1 MAEAKAWNFDH
12 IIERRGT
19 GSVKWDAADH
29 LFGASDVLP
38 MWVADMD
45 FASPAPIVEALQRR
59 LDHGVFGYQV
69 DDSESALEAVADWLL
84 RRQGWKV
91 EASWLSSTAGV
102 VSALRVA
109 VAAFTKP
116 GDGVIIQPPVY
127 HPFFECAGHDRR
139 LLLNPLRETP
149 EGDYCMDLED
159 LEQKARDARMLV
171 LCSPHNPVGRVWNRA
186 ELSAVAE
193 IAARHDLFV
202 VSDEIH
208 GDLIFGGR
216 NHVPYAS
223 LEGVD
228 PSRTAVLLA
237 PSKTFNLAGLDTSLA
252 ALPDDTARRRFRE
265 TQRNQGAG
273 KANILGVTAME
284 AAYREGEPWLM
295 ALLEY
300 LEANARYL
308 CEFVSA
314 RLPGIRVREPEGT
327 YLAWLDCRDLGLDDT
342 ALEAFFSRQARVGLN
357 RGAMFGSLGQGH
369 MRLNF
374 GTPRALL
381 QQGLNRMESA
391 LKSGG
396 IT

>member
-1 MAEAKAWNFDH
+1 MAEAKTWNFDR

-19 GSVKWDAADH
+19 GSVKWDAADR
-29 LFGASDVLP
+29 LFGAQDVLP

-45 FASPAPIVEALQRR
+45 FASPLPVVEALRRR
-59 LDHGVFGYQV
+59 LDHRVFGYQV
-69 DDSESALEAVADWLL
+69 DDPESAFEAVADWLL

-91 EASWLSSTAGV
+91 ETSWLSTTAGV

-116 GDGVIIQPPVY
+116 GEGVIIQPPVY
-127 HPFFECAGHDRR
+127 HPFFECAGSDRC
-139 LLLNPLRETP
+139 LLQNPLRETP
-149 EGDYCMDLED
+149 EGDYRMDLED

-171 LCSPHNPVGRVWNRA
+171 LCNPHNPVGRVWSRE
-186 ELSAVAE
+186 ELAAVAE

-208 GDLIFGGR
+208 SDLIFGGR
-216 NHVPYAS
+216 SHIPYAS
-223 LEGVD
+223 LDGAN

-252 ALPDDTARRRFRE
+252 VLSDDSARRRFRE
-265 TQRNQGAG
+265 TQRSLGAG
-273 KANILGVTAME
+273 KANLLGVTAME
-284 AAYREGEPWLM
+284 AAYREGEPWLT

-300 LEANARYL
+300 LEGNARYL

-314 RLPGIRVREPEGT
+314 RLPGVRVREPEGT
-327 YLAWLDCRDLGLDDT
+327 YLAWLDCRGLGLDDT
-342 ALEAFFSRQARVGLN
+342 ALETFFSRQARVGIN
-357 RGAMFGSLGQGH
+357 RGSMFGTSGQGH

-374 GTPRALL
+374 GTPKSFL
-381 QQGLNRMESA
+381 QQGLERIECAM
-391 LKSGG
+391 K
-396 IT
+396 